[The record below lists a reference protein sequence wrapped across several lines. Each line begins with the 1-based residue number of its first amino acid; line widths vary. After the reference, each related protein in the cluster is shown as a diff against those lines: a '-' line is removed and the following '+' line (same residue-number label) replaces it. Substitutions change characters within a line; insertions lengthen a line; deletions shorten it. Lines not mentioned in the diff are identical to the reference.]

1 MRIAR
6 FKGKIMKYVLALDQ
20 GTTSTR
26 AIVLDGNGHIA
37 GKAQQEFK
45 QIYPAPGWVEH
56 DPTDIIGTSVGVIAE
71 ALIRANVVIEDIL
84 AIGITNQRETTIVW
98 DKRTGAPVCNAIV
111 WQCRRTADYAEQLK
125 RDGLSDLIYSKTGLV
140 PDAYF
145 SATKIKW
152 ILDNVEGARKRAEN
166 GELLFGTV
174 DTYLMW
180 RLSRGKI
187 FATDYTN
194 ASRMML
200 FNIHTLSWDDDLLRL
215 FNIPRCMLP
224 EVKPSCGLFGYTDK
238 QVLGGE
244 VPICGVAGDQQA
256 ALFGQLCVNE
266 GDVKNTYGTGC
277 FLLMNTGAKA
287 VQSNNG
293 LVTTLGASA
302 GGRPPYVLEGSV
314 FVGGAVV
321 QWLRDELGLIGS
333 AAESEEWANKVK
345 DNGGVYVVP
354 AFTGLG
360 APYWDSAARGLI
372 CGVTRGT
379 GKAHIVR
386 AALESVAYQ
395 SADLVYAMQKYSGIK
410 VNCLRVDGGASANDF
425 LMQFQADILGAKIQR
440 PKITESTALGAAYLA
455 GLYSGVWSSLA
466 ELENQR
472 MCEREFLPDNDVEK
486 RRKRLSGWADAV
498 KRARL

>member
-1 MRIAR
+1 
-6 FKGKIMKYVLALDQ
+6 MKYVLALDQ

-26 AIVLDGNGHIA
+26 AIVFNGNGQIA

-45 QIYPAPGWVEH
+45 QIYPAAGWVEH
-56 DPTDIIGTSVGVIAE
+56 DPTDIIGTAVGVIAE
-71 ALIRANVVIEDIL
+71 ALIRANIVIDDL
-84 AIGITNQRETTIVW
+84 SAIGITNQRETTIVW
-98 DKRTGAPVCNAIV
+98 DKRTGTPVCNAIV

-125 RDGLSDLIYSKTGLV
+125 SDGLLPLIYSKTGLV

-152 ILDNVEGARKRAEN
+152 ILDNVSGARECAER

-194 ASRMML
+194 VSRTML
-200 FNIHTLSWDDDLLRL
+200 FNIHTLEWDKDLLKL
-215 FNIPRCMLP
+215 FGIPECMLP
-224 EVKPSCGLFGYTDK
+224 EVKPSCGFFGYTDK

-244 VPICGVAGDQQA
+244 VPVCGVAGDQQA
-256 ALFGQLCVNE
+256 ALFGQLCVNG

-287 VQSNNG
+287 VKSSNG

-321 QWLRDELGLIGS
+321 QWLRDELGLIS
-333 AAESEEWANKVK
+333 CAAESEEWAKKVK
-345 DNGGVYVVP
+345 DAGGVYVVP

-360 APYWDSAARGLI
+360 APYWDSSARGLI
-372 CGVTRGT
+372 CGITRGT

-386 AALESVAYQ
+386 AALEAIAYQ
-395 SADLVYAMQKYSGIK
+395 SADLVSAMERDSGIK
-410 VNCLRVDGGASANDF
+410 VKSLRVDGGASANDF
-425 LMQFQADILGAKIQR
+425 LMQFQSDILGIKIER
-440 PKITESTALGAAYLA
+440 PAVAESTALGAAYLA
-455 GLYSGVWSSLA
+455 GLRCGVWGSVS
-466 ELENQR
+466 EIEKQR
-472 MCEREFLPDNDVEK
+472 VTEREFLPDMNEEL
-486 RRKRLSGWADAV
+486 RESYLRGWAEAV
-498 KRARL
+498 KRARI